1 MYIHVYICLP
11 AVYGAVEIQ
20 DGLPGNPE
28 NAIVDF
34 ARVSLIV
41 LNGFLQLCCPVLVIL
56 WRELACTTALVIGI
70 IYITPFKHTHVQMY
84 MLIYV

>member
-1 MYIHVYICLP
+1 MYIYIP

-20 DGLPGNPE
+20 DCLPGNPE
-28 NAIVDF
+28 NAVVDF

-56 WRELACTTALVIGI
+56 WRELACHTASVRQHR
-70 IYITPFKHTHVQMY
+70 FS
-84 MLIYV
+84 